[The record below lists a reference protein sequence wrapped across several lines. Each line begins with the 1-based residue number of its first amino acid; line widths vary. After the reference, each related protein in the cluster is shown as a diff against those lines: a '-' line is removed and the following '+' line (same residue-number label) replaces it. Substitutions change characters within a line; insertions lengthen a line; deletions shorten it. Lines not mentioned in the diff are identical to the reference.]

1 MQNYKIWFFLST
13 AFIWTKTLF
22 SMTDPDQF
30 NKKPNIP
37 RLALPTRIKSESY
50 VAASSPKETGKLSN
64 NKTIRPKGKS
74 NPATESIDPFSAW

>member
-13 AFIWTKTLF
+13 VLICNTSIF

-37 RLALPTRIKSESY
+37 RLALPTRIKSESC
-50 VAASSPKETGKLSN
+50 VAVSSPKETGKLSN
-64 NKTIRPKGKS
+64 NKTIRPKEKPYS
-74 NPATESIDPFSAW
+74 ATESIDPFSAW